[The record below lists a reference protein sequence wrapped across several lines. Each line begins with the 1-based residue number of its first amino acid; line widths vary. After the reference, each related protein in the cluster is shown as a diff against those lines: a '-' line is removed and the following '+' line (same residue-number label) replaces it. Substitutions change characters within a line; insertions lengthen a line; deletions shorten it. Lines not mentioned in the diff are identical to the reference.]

1 MSAAAEHLDH
11 QWMPFT
17 ANRDFKA
24 APRLTVR
31 AEGMYFW
38 NDRGEPIL
46 DGSAVPFVRGFVSRG
61 VRRLDAP
68 VMAFEVL
75 KTVTVTEGEA
85 SATLSPADTLRIEA
99 ERELSIDRS
108 VRTTGGPLTLMS
120 GESVILSGSL
130 DTTAVGAGGATSSA
144 SRR

>member
-38 NDRGEPIL
+38 NDRGESIL
-46 DGSAVPFVRGFVSRG
+46 DGSAGLFCC
-61 VRRLDAP
+61 A
-68 VMAFEVL
+68 
-75 KTVTVTEGEA
+75 
-85 SATLSPADTLRIEA
+85 
-99 ERELSIDRS
+99 
-108 VRTTGGPLTLMS
+108 
-120 GESVILSGSL
+120 
-130 DTTAVGAGGATSSA
+130 AGHC
-144 SRR
+144 RP